1 MEIPLAMDEFY
12 PLDHLIA
19 DHKGCLKIKSSSIV
33 NKKIFQGLAEQVH
46 YHHIVL
52 SFTRT
57 VVDVGDT
64 EICGSVLAG

>member
-1 MEIPLAMDEFY
+1 MDEFY

-19 DHKGCLKIKSSSIV
+19 NHKGCLKIKSSSIV

-46 YHHIVL
+46 DHHIVL

-57 VVDVGDT
+57 VVHVWDT
-64 EICGSVLAG
+64 KICGSVLTG